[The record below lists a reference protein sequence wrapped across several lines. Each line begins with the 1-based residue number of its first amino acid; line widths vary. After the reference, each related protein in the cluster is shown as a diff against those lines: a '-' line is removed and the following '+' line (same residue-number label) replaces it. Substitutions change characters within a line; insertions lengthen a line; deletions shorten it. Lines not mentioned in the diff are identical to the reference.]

1 MLSLTL
7 VDRDVKII
15 YELNAIK
22 PYRGLSFDKRRLQQ
36 VLYNLLTNAIK
47 FTRQGMIT
55 VYGKYSRTE
64 HMVEISVTD
73 EGIGMSQDEANR
85 VFEGSLKTG
94 NDESKKLN
102 PYSNGIG
109 LSICKQLCES
119 LDGEISC

>member
-1 MLSLTL
+1 
-7 VDRDVKII
+7 
-15 YELNAIK
+15 
-22 PYRGLSFDKRRLQQ
+22 
-36 VLYNLLTNAIK
+36 
-47 FTRQGMIT
+47 
-55 VYGKYSRTE
+55 
-64 HMVEISVTD
+64 MVEISVTD

-119 LDGEISC
+119 LGGEISC